1 MKQGWRQRI
10 NVGGRVWGQ
19 STAAVQSEHWEGLV
33 LGVWDRGQAE
43 IKEPGWVVLRT
54 VSISIRVRPRVR
66 PP

>member
-1 MKQGWRQRI
+1 M
-10 NVGGRVWGQ
+10 GGRVWGQ
-19 STAAVQSEHWEGLV
+19 STEAVQSEHWEGLV
-33 LGVWDRGQAE
+33 LGVGLGQGDRLGTCE

>member
-1 MKQGWRQRI
+1 MGWD
-10 NVGGRVWGQ
+10 
-19 STAAVQSEHWEGLV
+19 
-33 LGVWDRGQAE
+33 WDRGQAE